1 MAEARQQIAGDADLP
16 LAQDAAGRLIVA
28 GAAAVPMPMDLK
40 QYLNAP
46 CGPANPIDVQ
56 DTGLNTNPRRYESD
70 YGFVSSPIAVA
81 GGPTATK
88 VWAVGTACVR
98 NPSGVPANGRT
109 AGHLTTVYTME
120 LRNPDAAAQTAWLE
134 TTGGIVVSVV
144 YEIAAADTLI
154 VDFVA
159 GKTFGD
165 MDLYVNG
172 SVAAI
177 ECQLEGTEV

>member
-1 MAEARQQIAGDADLP
+1 MAEARQQVAGSVDLP

-28 GAAAVPMPMDLK
+28 GAAAAPVPMDLK

-46 CGPANPIDVQ
+46 CGPANPIDVE
-56 DTGLNTNPRRYESD
+56 DTGLHTNPRRYEKD
-70 YGFVSSPIAVA
+70 NGFVSRPIAVV
-81 GGPTATK
+81 GPAATA
-88 VWAVGTACVR
+88 VWAVGVACVR

-120 LRNPDAAAQTAWLE
+120 LRNPNAAAQTAWLE
-134 TTGGIVVSVV
+134 TAGGVVVSVV
-144 YEIAAADTLI
+144 YEIAANDTLI

-172 SVAAI
+172 SIAAI